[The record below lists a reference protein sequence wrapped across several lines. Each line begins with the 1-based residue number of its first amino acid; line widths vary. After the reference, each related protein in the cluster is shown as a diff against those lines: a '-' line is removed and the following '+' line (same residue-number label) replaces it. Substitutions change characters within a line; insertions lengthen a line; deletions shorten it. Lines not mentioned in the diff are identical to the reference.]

1 MLAAAEWDRGRFQ
14 EAEEHLS
21 TALAMAKG
29 HAADAELVEVRH
41 IQLQLRARQADAP
54 GLEEILSAL
63 AEAGGTPEA
72 MAAVNVIRG
81 YAAFLQGRFGEARHL
96 VLDAAE
102 LAEKVGLITLAA
114 RAQRQLATTAAN
126 AGHFQL
132 GRQHLVAD
140 FALVARSGSPMLEV
154 GARAMVVGLDLI
166 TDAWEEALASS
177 KGLIALSN
185 RIGSPRGLAT
195 SLAAQ
200 AIVHSHRGELQAAR
214 RLAAEARQVYGGNAA
229 AVDRHIF
236 IFVEIS
242 EAITAL
248 ASGEPERARASAAA
262 AVAAPDVLPVLGFT
276 VMGEAEVAADNPE
289 AALLTAEHLRSF
301 GPNAPWPMA
310 CASWVEGLARA
321 ALGQRSSASACLRE
335 ATDRLE
341 ALDLPYQEAKARL
354 RWAEVAVGHLGA
366 DEDDVHDRKEAAG
379 EAHKALASF
388 DRLGAR
394 PLADRARRLLRALGE
409 RSTPPHRAVTGDLS
423 DRELQVVRLVA
434 EGLTN
439 GEIGN
444 RLYISPRTVTTHL
457 QHVYQRLG
465 LTSRTALIR
474 WVMDHGLTGDNT

>member
-1 MLAAAEWDRGRFQ
+1 MLYGPRLPRRQAARRLARRYVCVACWQPLVDRGRFQ

-21 TALAMAKG
+21 TALAMARG

-41 IQLQLRARQADAP
+41 VQLQLRARQADAP

-63 AEAGGTPEA
+63 AEAGGTPET

-154 GARAMVVGLDLI
+154 GARAMVWSLDPRSP
-166 TDAWEEALASS
+166 APAEALASS

-276 VMGEAEVAADNPE
+276 VMGEAEVAADNGRYHRELSAP
-289 AALLTAEHLRSF
+289 LDQTLR
-301 GPNAPWPMA
+301 GRWPAPAGSRVSPRL
-310 CASWVEGLARA
+310 SP
-321 ALGQRSSASACLRE
+321 ALGASAF
-335 ATDRLE
+335 A
-341 ALDLPYQEAKARL
+341 
-354 RWAEVAVGHLGA
+354 
-366 DEDDVHDRKEAAG
+366 
-379 EAHKALASF
+379 
-388 DRLGAR
+388 
-394 PLADRARRLLRALGE
+394 
-409 RSTPPHRAVTGDLS
+409 
-423 DRELQVVRLVA
+423 
-434 EGLTN
+434 
-439 GEIGN
+439 
-444 RLYISPRTVTTHL
+444 
-457 QHVYQRLG
+457 
-465 LTSRTALIR
+465 
-474 WVMDHGLTGDNT
+474 